1 MIEMILVPLDGSLHA
16 EQALR
21 PAVRIARHTGA
32 AILLHLST
40 ADEALPAGPD
50 YPLRSSEHE
59 AKSYLRLIEQRLQRL
74 GITTHT
80 EVSTQSSQQSIVA
93 TAALREVNLIAMS
106 MQGRS
111 GSRQGLSGATAQ
123 RVIADSPVPL
133 LLVRCVG
140 DTSPLPETGA
150 LRRLLVPLD
159 GTREAESV
167 LAYLQAEGL
176 TQDTVL
182 TLLRVV
188 GRGNGNGMLPASL
201 GYGTPLASDQAEMA
215 TQHSQMEAYRYLDS
229 TVRTA
234 MQGASCRTR
243 VEVGYPA
250 KAILDTAA
258 TDGSDLVVMAVEGTA
273 AGRPKQGSAA
283 WHVLHNT
290 CVPVLLLRPTVAPSA
305 VAGKEAPARKVGVL
319 HATGGA
325 PVAVLQRGAD
335 DD

>member
-1 MIEMILVPLDGSLHA
+1 MIEMILVPLDGSLYA
-16 EQALR
+16 EQALV
-21 PAVRIARHTGA
+21 PAVRMARHTGA

-40 ADEALPAGPD
+40 VDETLPAGPD

-59 AKSYLRLIEQRLQRL
+59 ARCYLRLIEYRLQRL
-74 GITTHT
+74 GITAHT
-80 EVSTQSSQQSIVA
+80 EVSTQTSHQSIVA
-93 TAALREVNLIAMS
+93 TAALRDVSLIAMS

-133 LLVRCVG
+133 LLVRAV
-140 DTSPLPETGA
+140 DNTSPLRETGSF
-150 LRRLLVPLD
+150 RRLLVPLD
-159 GTREAESV
+159 ETRESESV
-167 LAYLQAEGL
+167 LAYLQAEGF

-188 GRGNGNGMLPASL
+188 GRGDGNGILAPSH
-201 GYGTPLASDQAEMA
+201 GYGRPLASDQVEMA
-215 TQHSQMEAYRYLDS
+215 TQHSQMEAYRYLDA

-234 MQGASCRTR
+234 LEGASSRTR

-258 TDGSDLVVMAVEGTA
+258 AEDSDLVVMAVGGTA
-273 AGRPKQGSAA
+273 AGRPKQGSVA
-283 WHVLHNT
+283 WHVLQNT
-290 CVPVLLLRPTVAPSA
+290 SVPVLLLRPTVAPSA
-305 VAGKEAPARKVGVL
+305 VSGKEAPAKKVGL
-319 HATGGA
+319 LQATGGA
-325 PVAVLQRGAD
+325 RVAVLQREAD